1 MFSKVQDLSLTSMDL
16 ATDEHTQT
24 QRRAVSTGMG
34 CRYTCFEIVGAAAA
48 AGAFFVT
55 RDEESAGALCTQ
67 VVLAHGARKKSA
79 C

>member
-1 MFSKVQDLSLTSMDL
+1 MSQQMKIISTTVHVRLYKYI
-16 ATDEHTQT
+16 QT
-24 QRRAVSTGMG
+24 QQSSVSTGMDS
-34 CRYTCFEIVGAAAA
+34 RYSCFEIVGAAAA

-67 VVLAHGARKKSA
+67 VVLALGARKKSA